1 MVRWL
6 SRHAKDHD
14 TDDLKIE
21 LLFDD
26 PLVVSAGTQSRW
38 ARRRKIDFRELIDAP
53 WLLPADTWSYSI
65 VAEAFQ
71 SSGLKAP
78 TIQLVTM
85 SVQLRAQLLADSAC
99 VTVFPTSVARR
110 YGLKILPVDLPA
122 PRWQVAM
129 ITLKDRALSPVVEG
143 FIERCREISKKRC

>member
-14 TDDLKIE
+14 THNLNIE

-26 PLVVSAGTQSRW
+26 PLIVTAGTRRRW
-38 ARRRKIDFRELIDAP
+38 EGRRKIDLRDLIDAP

-71 SSGLKAP
+71 SAGLNP
-78 TIQLVTM
+78 PNIQLVTM
-85 SVQLRAQLLADSAC
+85 SVQLRAELLADSTC
-99 VTVFPTSVARR
+99 VTIFPTSVARR
-110 YGLKILPVDLPA
+110 YGLKILPVHLPA

-129 ITLKDRALSPVVEG
+129 ITLKDRALSPVVEL
-143 FIERCREISKKRC
+143 FVERCRKIGKQG